1 MKEYNPLE
9 IEPRWQAA
17 WEESGINKVHEEDGR
32 PKKYILE
39 MFPYPSGDIHM
50 GHARNYS
57 IGDVIARYYRMK
69 GFDVLHPM
77 GWDAF
82 GLPTE
87 NYAIKNHIHP
97 EIVTKNNIAHFKQQL
112 QSLGFS
118 FDWTREIN
126 TTDPEYY
133 KWTQWIFLQM
143 FKKGLAYKKEMA
155 VNWCTSCKPTRKW
168 STACASAAAAR

>member
-1 MKEYNPLE
+1 MCCTPWL
-9 IEPRWQAA
+9 
-17 WEESGINKVHEEDGR
+17 GR
-32 PKKYILE
+32 L
-39 MFPYPSGDIHM
+39 
-50 GHARNYS
+50 
-57 IGDVIARYYRMK
+57 
-69 GFDVLHPM
+69 
-77 GWDAF
+77 W
-82 GLPTE
+82 LPTE

-155 VNWCTSCKPTRKW
+155 VTGAPPVSACWPTKKW
-168 STACASAAAAR
+168 STAYASVAAAR